1 MERGRKGAG
10 VQDEVKSRYKS
21 ERAEE
26 MRGDVTEHETT
37 QAEEM
42 PRSGLAEVG
51 NRALAVANTEKTE
64 DPEPIETNITDS
76 DEAENAE
83 GLSVTQLLRYC
94 TKNQAY
100 RLHLADLEG
109 KLPAGRL
116 KKFAKSTESIK
127 QKIREKPQTDL
138 SIGRAF
144 EHILIDGSNQNGW
157 FDSKARPDVLSITR
171 GTTEYDDL
179 INRVDA
185 FVTFDFTDQSSK
197 YLSKIVIGIDATAQS
212 DTQQIYNK
220 ILVSQGAN
228 DNKALPFG
236 YAHPEAYLDYD
247 SAGPVMLPRFVVGT
261 SNENVLGSLKGA
273 VVENEAL
280 LFDEGNRAFMN
291 AKFQVLSE
299 IHAGCLLYRS
309 MLDQNDSRS
318 PFLDK
323 QLTEIQ
329 ELMADCMDDAAID
342 LAVSNNLPNDLIRRI
357 AQASRERTERPG
369 QIVER
374 YFLKESKD
382 VPVRTYRSI
391 MSNLRGLKASA
402 DGGYLDEFNP
412 PQDRS
417 RIF

>member
-1 MERGRKGAG
+1 MERGRKGAR
-10 VQDEVKSRYKS
+10 VQGEMESGHLA

-26 MRGDVTEHETT
+26 MRGDVAEHETT

-51 NRALAVANTEKTE
+51 NRALDVANTEKSE
-64 DPEPIETNITDS
+64 DPELIETNLTDLGKVK
-76 DEAENAE
+76 NAE
-83 GLSVTQLLRYC
+83 GLSVPELLRYC
-94 TKNQAY
+94 TKNEAY
-100 RLHLADLEG
+100 RLHLTDLEG

-116 KKFAKSTESIK
+116 QNFAKSAEFVK
-127 QKIREKPQTDL
+127 QKIYEEPQTDL
-138 SIGRAF
+138 STGRAF

-157 FDSKARPDVLSITR
+157 FDSKTRPDVLSITR

-185 FVTFDFTDQSSK
+185 FVTFDFTDQPSK
-197 YLSKIVIGIDATAQS
+197 YLSKIVIGIDATTLR

-236 YAHPEAYLDYD
+236 YAHPKAYLDYD

-261 SNENVLGSLKGA
+261 SDQNVLGSLEGA
-273 VVENEAL
+273 VIDNKAL
-280 LFDEGNRAFMN
+280 LFNEGNQAFMN
-291 AKFQVLSE
+291 TKFQVLSE

-309 MLDQNDSRS
+309 MLDQNDSQS

-323 QLTEIQ
+323 QLAEIQ

-357 AQASRERTERPG
+357 AQASRERNARPG
-369 QIVER
+369 SMVER
-374 YFLKESKD
+374 YFLKESMHL
-382 VPVRTYRSI
+382 PVKTYRSI
-391 MSNLRGLKASA
+391 MHNLHSLKTSA
-402 DGGYLDEFNP
+402 DGGHLDEFKP

>member
-10 VQDEVKSRYKS
+10 VQDEVKSRYTS

-26 MRGDVTEHETT
+26 MRGDVAEHETT

-64 DPEPIETNITDS
+64 DPEPIKTNITDS

-83 GLSVTQLLRYC
+83 GFSVTQLLRYC

-138 SIGRAF
+138 SVGRAF

-179 INRVDA
+179 MNRVDA
-185 FVTFDFTDQSSK
+185 FVTFDFTDQPSK
-197 YLSKIVIGIDATAQS
+197 YLSKIVIGIDATMQS

-228 DNKALPFG
+228 GNKALPFG

-309 MLDQNDSRS
+309 MLDQNDSQS

-342 LAVSNNLPNDLIRRI
+342 LAVSGNLPDDLIRRI
-357 AQASRERTERPG
+357 AQASRERNARPG
-369 QIVER
+369 SMVER
-374 YFLKESKD
+374 YFLKESMHL
-382 VPVRTYRSI
+382 PVKTYRSI
-391 MSNLRGLKASA
+391 MSNLSGLKAGA
-402 DGGYLDEFNP
+402 DGGHLDEFKP

>member
-10 VQDEVKSRYKS
+10 VQDEVKSRYTS

-26 MRGDVTEHETT
+26 MRGDVAEHETT

-83 GLSVTQLLRYC
+83 GFSVTQLLRYC

-138 SIGRAF
+138 SVGRAF

-171 GTTEYDDL
+171 GTTEYDVL
-179 INRVDA
+179 MNRVDA
-185 FVTFDFTDQSSK
+185 FVTFDFTDQPSK
-197 YLSKIVIGIDATAQS
+197 YLSKIVIGIDATMQS

-228 DNKALPFG
+228 GNKALPFG

-309 MLDQNDSRS
+309 MLDQNDSQS

-342 LAVSNNLPNDLIRRI
+342 LAVSGNLPDDLIRRI
-357 AQASRERTERPG
+357 AQASRERNARPG
-369 QIVER
+369 SMVER
-374 YFLKESKD
+374 YFLKESMHL
-382 VPVRTYRSI
+382 PVKTYRSI
-391 MSNLRGLKASA
+391 MSNLSGLKAGA
-402 DGGYLDEFNP
+402 DGGHLDEFKP

>member
-10 VQDEVKSRYKS
+10 VQDEVKSRYTS

-26 MRGDVTEHETT
+26 MRGDVAEHETT

-83 GLSVTQLLRYC
+83 GFSVTQLLRYC

-138 SIGRAF
+138 SVGRAF

-179 INRVDA
+179 MNRVDA
-185 FVTFDFTDQSSK
+185 FVTFDFTDQPSK
-197 YLSKIVIGIDATAQS
+197 YLK
-212 DTQQIYNK
+212 
-220 ILVSQGAN
+220 
-228 DNKALPFG
+228 
-236 YAHPEAYLDYD
+236 
-247 SAGPVMLPRFVVGT
+247 
-261 SNENVLGSLKGA
+261 
-273 VVENEAL
+273 
-280 LFDEGNRAFMN
+280 
-291 AKFQVLSE
+291 
-299 IHAGCLLYRS
+299 
-309 MLDQNDSRS
+309 
-318 PFLDK
+318 
-323 QLTEIQ
+323 
-329 ELMADCMDDAAID
+329 DC
-342 LAVSNNLPNDLIRRI
+342 NWN
-357 AQASRERTERPG
+357 
-369 QIVER
+369 
-374 YFLKESKD
+374 
-382 VPVRTYRSI
+382 
-391 MSNLRGLKASA
+391 
-402 DGGYLDEFNP
+402 
-412 PQDRS
+412 
-417 RIF
+417 

>member
-10 VQDEVKSRYKS
+10 VQDEVKSRYTS

-26 MRGDVTEHETT
+26 MRGDVAEHETT

-83 GLSVTQLLRYC
+83 GFSVTQLLRYC

-138 SIGRAF
+138 SVGRAF

-179 INRVDA
+179 MNRVDA
-185 FVTFDFTDQSSK
+185 FVTFDFTDQPSK
-197 YLSKIVIGIDATAQS
+197 YLSKIVIGIDATMQS

-228 DNKALPFG
+228 GNKALPFG

-309 MLDQNDSRS
+309 MLDQNDSQS

-342 LAVSNNLPNDLIRRI
+342 LAVSGNLPDDLIRRI
-357 AQASRERTERPG
+357 AQASRERNARPG
-369 QIVER
+369 SMVER
-374 YFLKESKD
+374 YFLKESMHL
-382 VPVRTYRSI
+382 PVKTYRSI
-391 MSNLRGLKASA
+391 MSNLSGLKAGA
-402 DGGYLDEFNP
+402 DGGHLDEFKP